1 MIYIWECV
9 DSIPVVLSI
18 GLSSS
23 SKKFSCLIRGFL
35 LIKKQQQTCA
45 EVGSGSA
52 TFESMTA
59 TEKNMENLVRTK
71 NLVFCNVYMGS
82 TFFFRN
88 LQKRFYSAGIMAL
101 SKYVTQYG
109 SIDYCPHPRSA
120 SFSYYNLIN
129 PIESAPSIH
138 HPVLY
143 WGIWHLR

>member
-1 MIYIWECV
+1 M
-9 DSIPVVLSI
+9 
-18 GLSSS
+18 
-23 SKKFSCLIRGFL
+23 
-35 LIKKQQQTCA
+35 IKKQQQTSA

-59 TEKNMENLVRTK
+59 TENNMESLVRTK
-71 NLVFCNVYMGS
+71 SLVFCNVYMGS
-82 TFFFRN
+82 TFF
-88 LQKRFYSAGIMAL
+88 LEIYKRGFIVQESWH

-120 SFSYYNLIN
+120 SFSYYNLIT

-143 WGIWHLR
+143 